1 MAPLLVGRQARSSGI
16 SVIDVSRAELPIVS
30 VIIPTFDRA
39 PWVGEAIASVLAQT
53 YPHLELIVV
62 DDGSHDATPAVV
74 RAFGPALTYIRQTH
88 AGVSAAR
95 NHGVGM
101 SRGELVAF
109 LDSDDLWLPDK
120 TAAQVA
126 LLQQQ
131 QHIQACYTDEIWIRH
146 GVRVNPK
153 RIHQKH
159 SGWLFEPSLPRC
171 IISPSSIML
180 RRTLWNQLGGFD
192 ESLPA
197 CEDYDLWLRLTLTT
211 PVVLLPER
219 LIVKRGGHADQLSRC
234 VPVLDQ
240 YRITAL
246 EKILAAPLTLS
257 QRQAVLEHLVQ
268 KCRVVAQGAYK
279 RQQVARWATY
289 SAKAQRYQ
297 QQLAEALHST
307 EIS

>member
-1 MAPLLVGRQARSSGI
+1 
-16 SVIDVSRAELPIVS
+16 VIDVSRAELPVVS

-39 PWVGEAIASVLAQT
+39 PWVGEAITSVLAQT

-74 RAFGPALTYIRQTH
+74 RACGPELTYIRQAH

-95 NHGVGM
+95 NRGVEIA
-101 SRGELVAF
+101 RGELVAF
-109 LDSDDLWLPDK
+109 LDSDDLWLPGK
-120 TAAQVA
+120 LAAQVA

-192 ESLPA
+192 ETLPA

-234 VPVLDQ
+234 ILVLDQ

-246 EKILAAPLTLS
+246 EKILAAALTLS
-257 QRQAVLEHLVQ
+257 QRQAVLAHLVQ
-268 KCRVVAQGAYK
+268 KCRVVAQGAHK
-279 RQQVARWATY
+279 RQQEARWATY